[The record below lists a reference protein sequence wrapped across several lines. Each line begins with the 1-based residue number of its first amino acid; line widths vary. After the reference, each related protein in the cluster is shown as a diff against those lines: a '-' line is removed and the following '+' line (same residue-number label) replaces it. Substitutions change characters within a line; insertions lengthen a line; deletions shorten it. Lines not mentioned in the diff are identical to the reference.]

1 MDIGFI
7 KKIHCRILQQKGFM
21 MKTNISILAFIFL
34 FVTYTHGEDH
44 SSRTG
49 QSSHHTFMKAQSVS
63 GANSGGFQL
72 RGGLMF
78 GYYGG
83 FGLNAQLL
91 VSDFAQDLP
100 FMLRVGGGFT
110 TINPGNSWDARKIF
124 INNATNGAPEKSGI
138 IWDARMDFIYEAA
151 WFKKKT
157 TYMFFGPRYTH
168 FKGNFEFINGN
179 EVFDIVSAQWGVG
192 LGFEQHYH
200 MNSNLE
206 FIMSAGFDYYPP
218 STIEGHDTAYS
229 PDGEYVNPREEYE
242 YKDADKAIYQP
253 KYQPRIMLGVNY
265 RLK

>member
-1 MDIGFI
+1 
-7 KKIHCRILQQKGFM
+7 
-21 MKTNISILAFIFL
+21 MKTNIFILSFILL
-34 FVTYTHGEDH
+34 FSTSVQGEDY
-44 SSRTG
+44 SSGTL
-49 QSSHHTFMKAQSVS
+49 QSTNHALMEAQSLS
-63 GANSGGFQL
+63 SDGNSSFQL

-83 FGLNAQLL
+83 FGMNAQLL
-91 VSDFAQDLP
+91 ASDFAQDLP
-100 FMLRVGGGFT
+100 FMMRIGGGFS
-110 TINPGNSWDARKIF
+110 TINPGNSWEARKIF

-138 IWDARMDFIYEAA
+138 IWDARMDFIYEAS

-179 EVFDIVSAQWGVG
+179 EVFDIISDQWGVG
-192 LGFEQHYH
+192 LGLEQHYR

-229 PDGEYVNPREEYE
+229 PDGEYVNPREEFEYE
-242 YKDADKAIYQP
+242 DADKAIHQP

>member
-1 MDIGFI
+1 
-7 KKIHCRILQQKGFM
+7 
-21 MKTNISILAFIFL
+21 MKTSIFL
-34 FVTYTHGEDH
+34 FSLLFLFSNFSRGEDF
-44 SSRTG
+44 SSRILE
-49 QSSHHTFMKAQSVS
+49 SSHLTSTDTQSLDDNTSS
-63 GANSGGFQL
+63 GFEL

-83 FGLNAQLL
+83 FGVNAQLL
-91 VSDFAQDLP
+91 ASNFARDLP
-100 FMLRVGGGFT
+100 FMLRFSGGFT
-110 TINPGNSWDARKIF
+110 TINPGNSWDARRIF

-138 IWDARMDFIYEAA
+138 IWDARMDFIYEAG

-179 EVFDIVSAQWGVG
+179 EVFDIISDQWGVG
-192 LGFEQHYH
+192 IGLEQHYH
-200 MNSNLE
+200 MNPHLE

-218 STIEGHDTAYS
+218 STIEGHDTSYS

-242 YKDADKAIYQP
+242 YEDADKAIYQP

-265 RLK
+265 LLR